1 MADLPRDL
9 DAVHTP
15 VWSSITSGRRSLM
28 GELALRIGARGE
40 RSFPHVVKGCPA
52 EAVAFGDY
60 ERLGFRTIRDVCV
73 NVIRNES
80 GDRPGATIDS

>member
-15 VWSSITSGRRSLM
+15 VWSSTTSGRRSLM

-40 RSFPHVVKGCPA
+40 CSFPHVVKGNPSD
-52 EAVAFGDY
+52 AVALGDY
-60 ERLGFRTIRDVCV
+60 ERLGFRTVRDMSV